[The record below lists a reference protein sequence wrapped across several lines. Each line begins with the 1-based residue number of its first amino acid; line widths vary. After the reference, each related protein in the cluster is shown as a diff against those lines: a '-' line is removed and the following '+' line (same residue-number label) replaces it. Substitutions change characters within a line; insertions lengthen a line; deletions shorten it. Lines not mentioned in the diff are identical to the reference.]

1 MALTCQQ
8 PHALDLLGNAQGY
21 FWILVIIRN
30 TKSRHQKLVIN
41 DDYVH
46 SPTPR
51 AASTKTAEV
60 ITTETSGSSHHIS
73 DLPSFGQALNMI

>member
-1 MALTCQQ
+1 MALMCQQ
-8 PHALDLLGNAQGY
+8 PHALDLLENAQVY

-30 TKSRHQKLVIN
+30 TKSPYQELVIK

-51 AASTKTAEV
+51 AASTKTAKV
-60 ITTETSGSSHHIS
+60 ITTETNGRSHHMS